1 MKELPPSIVIGAG
14 IVGLCTALNLQE
26 SGRAV
31 ILIDRLPPGEGT
43 SSGNA
48 GIISTGS
55 VHPEAMPG
63 IWKEI
68 PHMLMQ
74 RLAPISARPM
84 YLPRL
89 LPWFIRFLASSS
101 EKRADA
107 SSAAIHALAS
117 RALEYLQPLVTKAGA
132 EHLLRRSGVI
142 YVHETPAQFAKAQLD
157 CAYYERRGVEHQVLN
172 SAELAQQEP
181 ALRTGLAGGVLVPS
195 AAQTLSP
202 LALSKALFALFLA
215 QGGLFRQEEVSGFVI
230 EGQRLSGVRAA
241 EVIPCGDVFITA
253 GAYSGYLSRQ
263 LGSPVPLDT
272 ERGYHLHC
280 PTPGIELVRPLLFGG
295 RAFAATSMQDGLRLA
310 GTVEFA
316 GLKAPAT
323 PGRAEVMAEQAR
335 YLFPGLNTE
344 QGKPWLG
351 FRPSMPDTI
360 PVISRSPHFPN
371 VFFGFGHG
379 HLGLTQSAVTGALLA
394 GLAAGREAPFDIA
407 PYRVDRFLNSKTRD

>member
-1 MKELPPSIVIGAG
+1 MNDHNPTIVIGAG
-14 IVGLCTALNLQE
+14 IVGLCTALYLQE
-26 SGRAV
+26 TGRPV

-68 PHMLMQ
+68 PHMLLQ
-74 RLAPISARPM
+74 RLAPISVQPR
-84 YLPRL
+84 YLPHL

-101 EKRADA
+101 EMRADA

-117 RALEYLQPLVTKAGA
+117 RALEYLQPLVNKAGA
-132 EHLLRRSGVI
+132 KHLLRQSGVI
-142 YVHETPAQFAKAQLD
+142 YVYETPTQFAKARLD
-157 CAYYERRGVEHQVLN
+157 CTYYERRGVAYSLLD
-172 SAELAQQEP
+172 SAALAQHEP
-181 ALRTGLAGGVLVPS
+181 ALRPGLAGGILVPS

-202 LALSKALFALFLA
+202 LALSKELFALFMA
-215 QGGLFRQEEVSGFVI
+215 QGGQYRQQEVTGFVTDG
-230 EGQRLSGVRAA
+230 ERLSAVRAG
-241 EVIPCGDVFITA
+241 EVITCKEVFVTA
-253 GAYSGYLSRQ
+253 GAYSGMLSRQ
-263 LGSPVPLDT
+263 LGSAVPLDT

-280 PTPGIELVRPLLFGG
+280 PAPGIELARPLLFGG

-323 PGRAEVMAEQAR
+323 PGRAQMLGEQAR
-335 YLFPGLNTE
+335 YLFPGLNTD
-344 QGKPWLG
+344 QGKSWLG

-360 PVISRSPHFPN
+360 PVISRSPHYAN

-379 HLGLTQSAVTGALLA
+379 HLGLTQGAVTGALLA
-394 GLAAGREAPFDIA
+394 LMAEGKQTPIDIA
-407 PYRVDRFLNSKTRD
+407 PYRIDRFTKTPFR